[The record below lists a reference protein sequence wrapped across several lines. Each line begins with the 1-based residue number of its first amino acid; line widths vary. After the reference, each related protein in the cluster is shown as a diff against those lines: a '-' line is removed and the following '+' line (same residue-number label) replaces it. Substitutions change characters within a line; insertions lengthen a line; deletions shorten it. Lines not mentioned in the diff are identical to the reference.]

1 MMAGMKTLTIKVPEP
16 AARWLATTA
25 RQRKKTP
32 AEVASDTLANVAR
45 SPQPSLGDLV
55 ADLAGIG
62 QGKYT
67 DLSTNKKHLED
78 FGR

>member
-1 MMAGMKTLTIKVPEP
+1 MKTLTISVPEP
-16 AARWLATTA
+16 VARWLAHTA
-25 RQRKKTP
+25 QQRKKTE
-32 AEVASDTLANVAR
+32 AEVASEALAAASQ
-45 SPQPSLGDLV
+45 SPELTLGDLV

-67 DLSTNKKHLED
+67 DLSTNKKHLDD